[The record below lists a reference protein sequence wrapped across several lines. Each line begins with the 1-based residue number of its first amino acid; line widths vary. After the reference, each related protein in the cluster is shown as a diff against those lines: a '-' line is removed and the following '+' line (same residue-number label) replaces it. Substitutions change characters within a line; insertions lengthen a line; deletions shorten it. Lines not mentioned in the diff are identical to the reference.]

1 MATSYTTV
9 YDSFMLKIKDY
20 QLTALYQSSPTNFKA
35 YLKGFLI
42 DAIQDF
48 VNSCR
53 QDLTDRDDDTN
64 FEFNID
70 LEDTNIYI
78 LAELMVKHW
87 LEKEIQDTSQM
98 KLHLTDRD
106 FKHYSEA
113 QNLDAKNRYHA
124 NVLERTSQLIVDY
137 EFDETDWS
145 GWANGD
151 FGVT

>member
-1 MATSYTTV
+1 MTTSYTTV

-20 QLTALYQSSPTNFKA
+20 QLTALYQSSPTDFND
-35 YLKGFLI
+35 YLSGFLI

-48 VNSCR
+48 VNSSR
-53 QDLTDRDDDTN
+53 QDLTDRNDTTLTFNFDLDDA
-64 FEFNID
+64 NIH
-70 LEDTNIYI
+70 I

-98 KLHLTDRD
+98 KLHITDRD

-124 NVLERTSQLIVDY
+124 NVLERTSQLIVNY
-137 EFDETDWS
+137 EFNEVDWS
-145 GWANGD
+145 GWASGD

>member
-1 MATSYTTV
+1 MTTSYTIV

-20 QLTALYQSSPTNFKA
+20 QLTALYQSSPTNFND
-35 YLKGFLI
+35 YLSGFLI

-48 VNSCR
+48 VNSSR
-53 QDLTDRDDDTN
+53 QDLTDRNDTTLIFNFDLDDA
-64 FEFNID
+64 
-70 LEDTNIYI
+70 NIYI
-78 LAELMVKHW
+78 LAEHMIKHW

-113 QNLDAKNRYHA
+113 QNLKSKQDYHA
-124 NVLERTSQLIVDY
+124 TVYERANQLIVNY
-137 EFDETDWS
+137 EFNEVDWS
-145 GWANGD
+145 GWGNGD